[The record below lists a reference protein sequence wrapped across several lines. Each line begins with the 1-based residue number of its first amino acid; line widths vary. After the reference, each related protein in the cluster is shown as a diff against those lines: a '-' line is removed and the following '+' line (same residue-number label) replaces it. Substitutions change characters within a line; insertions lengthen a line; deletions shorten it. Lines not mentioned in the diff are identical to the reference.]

1 MSENPEELKYVET
14 HEWVREDGDG
24 TFVVGITDYAQ
35 GALGDVVYVEL
46 PEVDS
51 EVEMGDEVAVVES
64 VKAAS
69 DIYAPLSG
77 TITEVNESLEGN
89 PELVNTDPYRDGWF
103 FRLKLR
109 DVEELS
115 SLMDSES
122 YSELCDN
129 EVTKEVDSRNLN

>member
-1 MSENPEELKYVET
+1 MRENPEELKYVET
-14 HEWVREDGDG
+14 HEWAREDGDG
-24 TFVVGITDYAQ
+24 TVIIGITDYAQ
-35 GALGDVVYVEL
+35 AALGDVVYVEL

-77 TITEVNESLEGN
+77 IITEVNESLEGN

-129 EVTKEVDSRNLN
+129 VG

>member
-14 HEWVREDGDG
+14 HEWVREDVDG
-24 TFVVGITDYAQ
+24 TVLVGITDYAQ

-129 EVTKEVDSRNLN
+129 SDH